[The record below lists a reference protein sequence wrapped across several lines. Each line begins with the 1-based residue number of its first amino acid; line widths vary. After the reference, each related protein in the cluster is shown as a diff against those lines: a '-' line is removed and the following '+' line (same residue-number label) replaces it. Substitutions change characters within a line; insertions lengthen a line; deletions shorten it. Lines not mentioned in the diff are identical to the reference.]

1 MAETDQERT
10 EEPTEKRKRE
20 AREKGQIARSKEMGT
35 AFVLVSAAVAFF
47 WFGES
52 LYAGVRGLFRD
63 LFTLERRQA
72 FDTSQIYKA
81 LAVGFEHIIWPVI
94 IIFAFI
100 TLFTF
105 LGNSWLGGINFSWKA
120 MAPKFSRMN
129 PMNGF
134 KRMFGTQALVELVK
148 GLSSGCRMCR

>member
-52 LYAGVRGLFRD
+52 PCDDLSLKAQVR
-63 LFTLERRQA
+63 QW
-72 FDTSQIYKA
+72 Y
-81 LAVGFEHIIWPVI
+81 
-94 IIFAFI
+94 
-100 TLFTF
+100 
-105 LGNSWLGGINFSWKA
+105 
-120 MAPKFSRMN
+120 
-129 PMNGF
+129 
-134 KRMFGTQALVELVK
+134 
-148 GLSSGCRMCR
+148 